1 MAQCACNS
9 NIQEAVA
16 GELQQVQGHPGIYT
30 EFQSRIN
37 GEILSQITKTKKKIC
52 YLSRVLKLRKT
63 MFKEIKQPVLFFLF
77 FFFSQVLNLAFWF
90 LFFHFLIL
98 LTQSSQQAQM

>member
-63 MFKEIKQPVLFFLF
+63 MFKEIKQPVLFFF